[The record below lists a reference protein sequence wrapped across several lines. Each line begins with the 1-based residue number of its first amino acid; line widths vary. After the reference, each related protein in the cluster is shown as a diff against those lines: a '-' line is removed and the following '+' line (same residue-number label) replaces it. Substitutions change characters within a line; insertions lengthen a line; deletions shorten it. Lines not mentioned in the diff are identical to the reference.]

1 MSTSFEESEALEQ
14 TQTSAQTTAQAA
26 FPASYHQ
33 ERLWFIDEFE
43 TGNLYESH
51 PVYHTVP
58 FVLHLTGAV
67 DTVALQSALDALAGV
82 NEALRTGVILDE
94 QTLRQQ
100 IAERVHVSLEV
111 MDAAAAKDEAA
122 VAGLVAREIAKPFDL
137 ASAPLMRAQL
147 TRWSATEATLVITV
161 HHSVVD
167 QPSFRVLFA
176 QLVDAY
182 RGVTPES
189 PELQYLDYSEWQKT
203 MPESELN
210 KLFLYWQY
218 QLRDKPKALELP
230 TAHPR
235 QAIHTYNG
243 GNIVRRLSPGLD
255 ARVSAFCAAHGLS
268 RFNVF
273 YSAFVSLLYRY
284 SRQDDIVIGTSID
297 NRTDETKATVGPIAN
312 LVALRTRFETS
323 DTAAEVLGR
332 NAGMLDGAHAH
343 SAIPFDKLVQMLSP
357 ENDMSRT
364 ALFDVVF
371 SVNDAPPLTASTSG
385 LQWRHEEVNLGYGK
399 YDLHVLVFR
408 DGDDLVCNVNF
419 NHDIHEASFVE
430 QIARHFERILE
441 ATVATGGAV
450 RVEDI
455 ELLDDAER
463 SLLLDEWAHYR
474 AGYPT
479 DVLIHQ
485 MFEEQV
491 ERHAGRVAV
500 TAFGEQVTYR
510 ELNERANRLA
520 HWLLARGVQPEQL
533 IAVHLPASADTIVA
547 ILAILKA
554 GAAYMPLDVKAPAQ
568 RIAYQL
574 QDSGCS
580 IVLTD
585 KPAGFEVEQEV
596 VLADIAGELSGAP
609 VTNPNVV
616 STQSALAYCIY
627 TSGSTGMPK
636 GALIE
641 HGNVVRLMRNDRFDF
656 RFDEHDVWTIFHNFN
671 FDFSVWEMYGALLN
685 GGRTVIVPEEAR
697 HNPASFLEL
706 LAEERVTVLN
716 QTPSAFY
723 RLAEYL
729 DGTPLAVRYV
739 IFGGEALDPSRLR
752 AWHRHYPATEL
763 INMYGITET
772 TVHTTFQR
780 VSADMLDRAA
790 SVIGRAIPTTSCF
803 VLDKQLRPVPMG
815 VPGEIYVGGLGVS
828 RGYLNRPELTAE
840 RFLEHDFP
848 GIGRTR
854 LYKSGDLGRWRS
866 DGRLEYLGREDN
878 QVQLRGFRIELGEI
892 ESQLA
897 RQENV
902 KHAIVV
908 VKEDGSGEKY
918 LAAYLVADVDKDEQ
932 QELTL
937 RYRHALKA
945 ALPAYMVPSAFVF
958 IDQLPLTPNGKID
971 KAALPDPDLQSQHVY
986 TAPETELEQTIAA
999 IWQEI
1004 LKLDEP
1010 VSATADFFHLGGHS
1024 LLAMRTVSAINA
1036 AVNATLPV
1044 KALFEHNTVRDLAAH
1059 LAQSEKGGYSA
1070 IPRVP
1075 RDQPLP
1081 LSFAQ
1086 QRLWF
1091 IDSLEEGSAQY
1102 NMPVALRLNGNLR
1115 LDALQRSLDEIV
1127 ERHEVIRS
1135 TYHLRDGG
1143 GVQVIHPAA
1152 PVKIGRVDLSR
1163 VDKREREA
1171 RVEQLLRNEAAR
1183 PFHFPTDLMLRVQ
1196 LLTLSESEHVLLFT
1210 MHHIASDG
1218 WSMGVLVKELVALY
1232 EAHCL
1237 GIQAD
1242 LPELPVQYADY
1253 AAWQRAKAEGTEL
1266 DQQLAYWKKQLANTP
1281 NVHALPLD
1289 RPRPAQQKFTGAS
1302 RLTRLNANTLAALNR
1317 IASENGATLFMVLQT
1332 AFSLLLSRWSGTSDV
1347 VVGTPSSG
1355 RNHKDTEALIGFFVN
1370 TLVLRT
1376 EIAEEQSFTQLLEN
1390 GRQMIL
1396 DAFSNQDIPFEMLVD
1411 HVRPERS
1418 LSHSPLYQILFA
1430 LQNNERVALEVP
1442 ELEITGVGGGAEIA
1456 KFELSLYASETAEGL
1471 NLTWNYATSLFEART
1486 IERLAQSF
1494 VVLLDGIVAA
1504 PETTAAKL
1512 PILTTADEAL
1522 LRSRGGEALELPT
1535 LLCIHEIFEEQ
1546 VEKSPDAVAVV
1557 CGNDA
1562 LTYRQLNERANQVA
1576 HGLIERGV
1584 GPDVLVGICVER
1596 SLEMLVAVVG
1606 ILKAGGAYLP
1616 LDPDYPAARLQYMV
1630 EDAKVDLVLTQ
1641 AKLTGKVPVGSDKLL
1656 VLDGG
1661 VFTAYPRTN
1670 PDHIAIGVLPSSLAY
1685 VIYTSGSTGNPK
1697 GVMIEHR
1704 NVTRLLDAADMQF
1717 SFGADDVWTLFH
1729 SYAFDFSVWEIWGAL
1744 LHGAKL
1750 VVVPFETTRSPENFY
1765 ELLKSE
1771 GVTVLNQTP
1780 SAFYGLT
1787 DVSLHRQR
1795 LSALRYVIF
1804 GGEAL
1809 VPSRLRPWV
1818 DAYGDEQPQLV
1829 NMYGITETTVHVTYR
1844 RIVAADCDSDVSDI
1858 GLPLADLTTHV
1869 VMHGALVPVGVPGE
1883 LYVGGAGLAR
1893 GYLNKPELTAARFVA
1908 NPFSKDGTQRLYRSG
1923 DLVRYRPDGQLE
1935 YLGRIDDQVKIR
1947 GFRIELGEIATQL
1960 LQQPD
1965 VKEALVIARGSGNE
1979 KKLVAY
1985 VVPAEAQADELAF
1998 VETMRTALRQQLPD
2012 YMVPSAFVVLESFPL
2027 TRNGKID
2034 KKALPE
2040 PEWQS
2045 TAAYVAPLNAT
2056 EEKLAAIWAQLLKLE
2071 RVGIHDNF
2079 FAIGGDSILSIQA
2092 VSRANQAG
2100 IAITTRQLFEH
2111 QTIAALAAHASHG
2124 ITHEMPQEAA
2134 TGAVSLLPIQRQFL
2148 TEDTRAHNHFNQAV
2162 LLETPAGF
2170 DARFVREMM
2179 TALLHRHD
2187 ALRLVFV
2194 PTEQGPWEAT
2204 HQPLTDELLAAGAI
2218 VETIADFNDRSTGIT
2233 ARCNHYQQ
2241 SFDLTAGPLFRAVYF
2256 APADEATGRL
2266 FLIAHHIVV
2275 DGVSWRILL
2284 ADIEQAYEQYQD
2296 DGTIALNPK
2305 TSSFQQWGAALA
2317 EYAQSEELAAEKNY
2331 WLAQYDQ
2338 PVAALPV
2345 DRTIEEPLTYSST
2358 RRQRVRLTAAETQA
2372 LLQRCAPVYRT
2383 TINELL
2389 LSGVYLG
2396 MRRWTESA
2404 GLRIA
2409 LEGHGREALF
2419 EQLDTTQTV
2428 GWFTTVFPLTLHS
2441 ATENVDD
2448 VIKSVKEQYR
2458 ALPNHGIGYGVLRWI
2473 GRDAELVAAAETH
2486 APQLVF
2492 NYLGQFDQSVNHDT
2506 ALSAAAES
2514 AGASISGERLR
2525 PASLGL
2531 NGLVANGI
2539 LDFSL
2544 DYSEREYDAATMAA
2558 LARFLEE
2565 GLRSVIDHCLLLQR
2579 GDYTPSDFPLANVSQ
2594 AQLDVWQKSY
2604 AGLTRLYPATGMQQG
2619 MFFHNQLDRS
2629 AYVTQ
2634 IFPLFEGELS
2644 TAHFRKAWQ
2653 LVSNRHDIF
2662 RTAFVGEETRLLQL
2676 VVDNVNVPWQEHDWR
2691 GLSAEEQRERFA
2703 RYRRE
2708 DKAAG
2713 FDFTK
2718 APLQRIALFR
2728 LADDRWQMLWTH
2740 HHMLL
2745 DGWCVPLVYK
2755 EVMLAYQLLSRGESV
2770 QWPDAPVYENYIQWL
2785 QRRDADEAR
2794 GFWRAAMGGIEAPT
2808 PLAIDRLPKD
2818 RSTGVQ
2824 ERTFTL
2830 GTAETQRLEA
2840 FARTHHTT
2848 VNTLMQLAWG
2858 TLLHRYS
2865 GESQVVFGAI
2875 TSGRPAE
2882 VRGIEEMIG
2891 LFINTVPVKIAF
2903 APNAP
2908 AASLVADVHRTFQ
2921 ESQEHSY
2928 LPLHEIQ
2935 KQSGIAAGV
2944 PLFDSLLVFENYP
2957 IEAAM
2962 AVDTQSRTSNNLRV
2976 IGSGSDEQ
2984 TNYKLTLIAGL
2995 SGQLKVRCVYDAA
3008 NFAGPTVGR
3017 LLAHLEI
3024 VLRELPSN
3032 ETVDAIDILTP
3043 AEREQ
3048 FAVWNQPLGDYPRQA
3063 CIHSLFEQQAARR
3076 PDAVAVILG
3085 DAQLTY
3091 GELDARANA
3100 LAGTLRMRNVG
3111 AETLVGLY
3119 AERSLETIVAMVAIL
3134 KAGGAYVPLDPS
3146 YPAARLQAMLVDSEA
3161 RLVLTQSHL
3170 AAALEGLDCEVLL
3183 LDEYDF
3189 SNAAEAADSVGATA
3203 SSLAYVMYTSGST
3216 GVPKG
3221 VMVEHRSVVRL
3232 VAGNHFVP
3240 LNEETRVLQA
3250 GSTSFDAATFEIWGP
3265 LLNGGTLVLY
3275 PEKYLDL
3282 GILNRQLETHRVN
3295 TIWLTA
3301 GLFEQ
3306 WSQQLPRHEVQYVL
3320 AGGDVLNPRAVER
3333 VYDAFPNTRVINGY
3347 GPTENTTF
3355 TACHTV
3361 PRDADFSRS
3370 IPLGA
3375 TINGTTLYVLGEGVQ
3390 PLPVGAIG
3398 ELYAGGDGV
3407 ARGYW
3412 KRPELTAGKF
3422 VNTEA
3427 GRLYRTG
3434 DLVRFLPDG
3443 TLEFIGRAD
3452 NQVKIR
3458 GFRIELGEIEAQLLR
3473 QAEVR
3478 EAVVI
3483 ARNDGGAKRLV
3494 AYLVPTRSG
3503 GDEMTLIEEL
3513 QRALKQ
3519 ELPEYMVPSAFVV
3532 LAAFPLNSNGKI
3544 DRSALPEPD
3553 WQLTSSYV
3561 APRNETET
3569 KLAEIWGKLLKLD
3582 RVGVEDNF
3590 FAIGGDSILS
3600 IQAVSRA
3607 NHAGIAIT
3615 TRQLFESP
3623 TIAALALLASNGV
3636 ARVMPQEAVSGT
3648 LALLP
3653 IQRQFLEEDAH
3664 ASHHFNQSLLFAT
3677 PEGFDARFLRDM
3689 VRALYERHD
3698 ALRLTFGETA
3708 EHRELSEAMVD
3719 DAAIVEPGMDVT
3731 ARCAHYQQA
3740 FDLADGPLFR
3750 AIWFAEARR
3759 LLLVAHHIV
3768 IDGVSWRILVS
3779 DIEQAF
3785 ANHLAGDPIALAP
3798 KTSSFQQWGAALEAY
3813 ATSDALV
3820 AEKQYWLG
3828 QYDANVGELPVDHVT
3843 GERLTYSS
3851 SALERLRLTAA
3862 ETQALLQRCGSAYR
3876 TTINELLLSGVYL
3889 GMRNWTQSSGLRLAL
3904 EGHGREELFDDLDT
3918 TQTVGW
3924 FTTVFPLT
3932 LESATSAVSDV
3943 IKSVKEQYRA
3953 LPNHGLG
3960 FGILRYLAQ
3969 DEELVA
3975 KASANRPQLVFNYLG
3990 QLDRTVERD
3999 TAFQPASDSMG
4010 PAVDLGRLRPYQLG
4024 LNGRVVEGVLE
4035 FTLDYSRLQYDTTTM
4050 ATLARS
4056 IEAALRNVIAHCL
4069 DTERG
4074 GYTPSDFPLATVSQ
4088 ARLDTWQQA
4097 YPGMTKL
4104 YPATGMQQGM
4114 FFHSLLDRGAYV
4126 TQIYPRFH
4134 GELSP
4139 ETFRTAW
4146 ELVSNRHDIFRT
4158 AFVGQEERLHQLVV
4172 GRAELPWHEHDWR
4185 GLPAAEQDARFAQF
4199 RENDKAAG
4207 FDMAQAPLQRITL
4220 IRLDDDRWQM
4230 IWTHH
4235 HMLLDG
4241 WCAPLVYKEV
4251 IHAYQRLSRGAPVQ
4265 LPDAPLY
4272 EGYIQ
4277 WLQRRDAGESRAYW
4291 REALAGLE
4299 APTPVVIDKLATDGR
4314 RGFQEQLLA
4323 LTVEETQRLES
4334 FARTHQTT
4342 VNTLMQ
4348 LSWAYLLHRYSG
4360 EAQVCFGAITSGRPA
4375 EVPGV
4380 EQMIGLFINTIPVK
4394 VAFEHGSATT
4404 SLVAGLHRAFQRSQE
4419 HSYLPLTDIQQQSAI
4434 TSGVPLFDSLLAFEN
4449 YPVDT
4454 AMTEETESS
4463 EANLRIESSA
4473 TDERTNYKLTLIVT
4487 NAGRLKVRCGY
4498 MAENF
4503 AHDSVARM
4511 LGHLAR
4517 ILTSIT
4523 GTTNLDEI
4531 DVLTS
4536 GEREQ
4541 FARWN
4546 DTAAEIPTDVCLHE
4560 MFVERAVTFP
4570 DAIATRD
4577 ANGAVLTYEELFRRA
4592 IALSHQLKALHVE
4605 TEELV
4610 GVRLPKGSDQV
4621 IATLGI
4627 MMAGG
4632 AYLPMEMNWPADR
4645 CTSICNLANVRYV
4658 ITNAETIGATESLP
4672 LPATPAEGNLRRLAN
4687 ELSYEG
4693 LTDKLAY
4700 VIFTSG
4706 STGTPK
4712 GVAIEHAAAVNT
4724 CIDINQRYAI
4734 DHNDK
4739 VLAVSALSFDLSV
4752 YDIFGVL
4759 AVGGEVIFPA
4769 PEKAADPR
4777 HWAELVEK
4785 HGITLWDTVPASA
4798 DLLAT
4803 HYELEGRACTAP
4815 VRTIMMSGD
4824 WIHPALPKRL
4834 WNVFP
4839 GADTWSLGGATEASI
4854 WSINYPITED
4864 TSGLKSVPY
4873 GMPLAN
4879 QSFHVLDK
4887 NLRQVPVGV
4896 IGELFIG
4903 GRGVARCYYG
4913 DAERTAKSFIRHQ
4926 QLGRL
4931 YRTGDM
4937 GRYMADGNIEF
4948 IGRVDHQVKIRG
4960 FRIELGEIEA
4970 VLSRNEAVE
4979 KVIVEVR
4986 GTGNDKYLAAYVVPM
5001 NGQEADIAALKQAAR
5016 AALPTYML
5024 PAAYVILET
5033 LPLTANGKVD
5043 KKALPEPGNQLLA
5056 DYVAPSTDTETALA
5070 AIWRQLLGS
5079 TREIGMT
5086 ENFFEA
5092 GGNSLLAMQILYRV
5106 QDRLGCRLEIA
5117 DVFSYQTIAQLAKFI
5132 DAMTHIDADVT
5143 SDEEL
5148 EEVAY

>member
-1 MSTSFEESEALEQ
+1 MSISFEESDHSQLEQ
-14 TQTSAQTTAQAA
+14 TTQAS

-51 PVYHTVP
+51 PIYHTVP

-67 DTVALQSALDALAGV
+67 DTVALQAALDALAEV
-82 NEALRTGVILDE
+82 NEALRTGVVLDE

-100 IAERVHVSLEV
+100 IAERVRVPLDV
-111 MDAAAAKDEAA
+111 QDAAAAKDEAA
-122 VAGLVAREIAKPFDL
+122 VAALVTREIARPFDL
-137 ASAPLMRAQL
+137 ATAPLIRAQL
-147 TRWSATEATLVITV
+147 TRWNDAGSAGDATLVVTV
-161 HHSVVD
+161 HHSMVD
-167 QPSFRVLFA
+167 QPSFRLLFA

-182 RGVTPES
+182 RGVTPAS
-189 PELQYLDYSEWQKT
+189 PELQYLDYSEWQQT

-243 GNIVRRLSPGLD
+243 GNVVRRLSPELD
-255 ARVSAFCAAHGLS
+255 AKVSAFCADNGLS

-284 SRQDDIVIGTSID
+284 SQQDDIVIGTSMD
-297 NRTDETKATVGPIAN
+297 NRTDETSATVGPIAN
-312 LVALRTRFETS
+312 LVALRTRFEPT

-332 NAGMLDGAHAH
+332 NAGMLEGAHAH
-343 SAIPFDKLVQMLSP
+343 SAIPFDKLVQLLSP

-371 SVNDAPPLTASTSG
+371 SVNDAAPLAASTDD

-399 YDLHVLVFR
+399 YDLHVLVHH

-419 NHDIHEASFVE
+419 NHDIHEVPFVE
-430 QIARHFERILE
+430 QIVRHFERILE
-441 ATVATGGAV
+441 ATVTTGGAV

-463 SLLLDEWAHYR
+463 HLLLDEWAHYR
-474 AGYPT
+474 AEYPT

-485 MFEEQV
+485 LFEEQV
-491 ERHAGRVAV
+491 ERHAERVAV

-596 VLADIAGELSGAP
+596 VLAEMAGELFDAP
-609 VTNPNVV
+609 VTNPNVP
-616 STQSALAYCIY
+616 SAQSALAYCIY

-656 RFDEHDVWTIFHNFN
+656 HFDEQDVWTIFHNFN

-697 HNPASFLEL
+697 HNPASFLAL
-706 LAEERVTVLN
+706 LAQERVTVLN

-723 RLAEYL
+723 RLGEYL
-729 DGTPLAVRYV
+729 DGTPMAVRYIV
-739 IFGGEALDPSRLR
+739 FGGEALDPSRLR
-752 AWHRHYPATEL
+752 TWNRYYPATEL

-772 TVHTTFQR
+772 TVHTTFQK

-815 VPGEIYVGGLGVS
+815 VPGELYVGGLGVS

-840 RFLEHDFP
+840 RFLHHDFP

-854 LYKSGDLGRWRS
+854 IYKSGDLGRWRS

-918 LAAYLVADVDKDEQ
+918 LAAYLVADLQDASCRTDTPVCPAHQVHGTDKSVCPTGISDDEQ

-958 IDQLPLTPNGKID
+958 IDKLPLTPNGKID

-986 TAPETELEQTIAA
+986 VAPETELEQTIAA

-1004 LKLDEP
+1004 LRLDEP
-1010 VSATADFFHLGGHS
+1010 VSATADFFNLGGHS

-1075 RDQPLP
+1075 RNQPLP

-1102 NMPVALRLNGNLR
+1102 NMPVALRLTGSLR

-1135 TYHLRDGG
+1135 TYHLRDGI
-1143 GVQVIHPAA
+1143 GVQIVHPAA
-1152 PVKIGRVDLSR
+1152 PVAIGRVDLSR

-1171 RVEQLLRNEAAR
+1171 RVEQLLRDEAAR
-1183 PFHFPTDLMLRVQ
+1183 PFHLSTDLMLRAR
-1196 LLTLSESEHVLLFT
+1196 LLTLGESEHVLLFT

-1242 LPELPVQYADY
+1242 LAPLPVQYADY
-1253 AAWQRAKAEGTEL
+1253 AAWQRARTEGTEL

-1289 RPRPAQQKFTGAS
+1289 RPRPAQQQFAGAS
-1302 RLTRLNANTLAALNR
+1302 RLTRLKADTLAALNR

-1376 EIAEEQSFTQLLEN
+1376 EIAEEQPFTQLLQN
-1390 GRQMIL
+1390 SRQMIL

-1411 HVRPERS
+1411 EVRPERS
-1418 LSHSPLYQILFA
+1418 LSHPPLYQILFA

-1442 ELEITGVGGGAEIA
+1442 ELEITGVGGAEEVA
-1456 KFELSLYASETAEGL
+1456 KFDLSLYASETADGL

-1504 PETTAAKL
+1504 PEAAAAQL
-1512 PILTTADEAL
+1512 PILTTADETL
-1522 LRSRGGEALELPT
+1522 LRSRGGEALELPA

-1546 VEKSPDAVAVV
+1546 AAKSPDAVAVV
-1557 CGNDA
+1557 RGKDT
-1562 LTYRQLNERANQVA
+1562 LTYGELNERANQVA

-1596 SLEMLVAVVG
+1596 SLEMLVAILG

-1630 EDAKVDLVLTQ
+1630 EDAAVDLVLTQ
-1641 AKLTGKVPVGSDKLL
+1641 AKLAGKVPVANEKLL
-1656 VLDGG
+1656 VLDGDT
-1661 VFTAYPRTN
+1661 FTAYPRAN

-1704 NVTRLLDAADMQF
+1704 QVTRLLDAADLQF
-1717 SFGADDVWTLFH
+1717 RFGADDVWTLFH

-1750 VVVPFETTRSPENFY
+1750 VVVPFETSRSPENFY

-1787 DVSLHRQR
+1787 DVSLHRER

-1809 VPSRLRPWV
+1809 VPSRLHAWV
-1818 DAYGDEQPQLV
+1818 DAYGDDQPQLI

-1844 RIVAADCDSDVSDI
+1844 RIVATDCDSDVSDI

-1893 GYLNKPELTAARFVA
+1893 GYLNKPELTAARFVT
-1908 NPFSKDGTQRLYRSG
+1908 NPFRAGSTERLYRSG

-1960 LQQPD
+1960 LQQPE
-1965 VKEALVIARGSGNE
+1965 VKEALVIARGTGSE

-1985 VVPAEAQADELAF
+1985 VVPAETQHDELAF
-1998 VETMRTALRQQLPD
+1998 VEAMRTTLRQQLPD

-2045 TAAYVAPLNAT
+2045 TTAYVAPVNPVEAQ
-2056 EEKLAAIWAQLLKLE
+2056 LAAIWAQLLKLE

-2111 QTIAALAAHASHG
+2111 QTVAALAAHASNG
-2124 ITHEMPQEAA
+2124 VTHEMPQGEV
-2134 TGAVSLLPIQRQFL
+2134 TGGVSLLPIQRQFL

-2170 DARFVREMM
+2170 DARFIGEMM
-2179 TALLHRHD
+2179 TALLRRHD
-2187 ALRLVFV
+2187 ALRLAFV
-2194 PTEQGPWEAT
+2194 QNEQGTWEAT
-2204 HQPLTDELLAAGAI
+2204 HQPLTGELLAASAI
-2218 VETIADFNDRSTGIT
+2218 VETVADFDDRATGIT

-2241 SFDLTAGPLFRAVYF
+2241 SFDLTAGPLFRAIYF
-2256 APADEATGRL
+2256 APATGTPEIGNRESEIATGRL

-2284 ADIEQAYEQYQD
+2284 ADIEQAYEQYQA
-2296 DGTIALNPK
+2296 GETIALNPK

-2317 EYAQSEELAAEKNY
+2317 EYAQSEELAGEKNY
-2331 WLAQYDQ
+2331 WLTQYEQ
-2338 PVAALPV
+2338 PVAPLPV
-2345 DRTIEEPLTYSST
+2345 DRTVTEPLTYSST

-2383 TINELL
+2383 TVNELL

-2441 ATENVDD
+2441 ASDDVDD

-2473 GRDAELVAAAETH
+2473 GQETELVAAAETH
-2486 APQLVF
+2486 PPQLVF

-2506 ALSAAAES
+2506 ALQAAAES

-2565 GLRSVIDHCLLLQR
+2565 GLRSVIDHCLLLER

-2676 VVDNVNVPWQEHDWR
+2676 VVDSVNVPWQEHDWR
-2691 GLSAEEQRERFA
+2691 GISADEQRERFA
-2703 RYRRE
+2703 RYRRD

-2794 GFWRAAMGGIEAPT
+2794 GFWRSALDGIEAPT
-2808 PLAIDRLPKD
+2808 PLAVDRLPKD
-2818 RSTGVQ
+2818 RSRGVQ
-2824 ERTFTL
+2824 ERSFML

-2908 AASLVADVHRTFQ
+2908 ASSLVADVHRAFQ
-2921 ESQEHSY
+2921 QSQEHSY
-2928 LPLHEIQ
+2928 LPLNEIQ
-2935 KQSGIAAGV
+2935 KQSGIAAGA

-2962 AVDTQSRTSNNLRV
+2962 AVDAKSRTSNLRV
-2976 IGSGSDEQ
+2976 VSSGSDEQ
-2984 TNYKLTLIAGL
+2984 TNYKLTFIAGL

-3008 NFAGPTVGR
+3008 NFAGETVDR
-3017 LLAHLEI
+3017 LLAHLET
-3024 VLRELPSN
+3024 VLRELPSS

-3043 AEREQ
+3043 SEREQ
-3048 FAVWNQPLGDYPRQA
+3048 FALWNQPVGDYPREL

-3076 PDAVAVILG
+3076 PDAVAVIHG

-3100 LAGTLRMRNVG
+3100 LAATLRLRNAG

-3146 YPAARLQAMLVDSEA
+3146 YPAARLQGMLVDSEA

-3189 SNAAEAADSVGATA
+3189 SSASASTDVAGVTA
-3203 SSLAYVMYTSGST
+3203 SNLAYVMYTSGST
-3216 GVPKG
+3216 GVP
-3221 VMVEHRSVVRL
+3221 
-3232 VAGNHFVP
+3232 
-3240 LNEETRVLQA
+3240 
-3250 GSTSFDAATFEIWGP
+3250 
-3265 LLNGGTLVLY
+3265 
-3275 PEKYLDL
+3275 
-3282 GILNRQLETHRVN
+3282 
-3295 TIWLTA
+3295 
-3301 GLFEQ
+3301 
-3306 WSQQLPRHEVQYVL
+3306 
-3320 AGGDVLNPRAVER
+3320 
-3333 VYDAFPNTRVINGY
+3333 
-3347 GPTENTTF
+3347 
-3355 TACHTV
+3355 
-3361 PRDADFSRS
+3361 
-3370 IPLGA
+3370 
-3375 TINGTTLYVLGEGVQ
+3375 
-3390 PLPVGAIG
+3390 
-3398 ELYAGGDGV
+3398 
-3407 ARGYW
+3407 
-3412 KRPELTAGKF
+3412 
-3422 VNTEA
+3422 
-3427 GRLYRTG
+3427 
-3434 DLVRFLPDG
+3434 
-3443 TLEFIGRAD
+3443 
-3452 NQVKIR
+3452 
-3458 GFRIELGEIEAQLLR
+3458 
-3473 QAEVR
+3473 
-3478 EAVVI
+3478 
-3483 ARNDGGAKRLV
+3483 
-3494 AYLVPTRSG
+3494 
-3503 GDEMTLIEEL
+3503 
-3513 QRALKQ
+3513 
-3519 ELPEYMVPSAFVV
+3519 
-3532 LAAFPLNSNGKI
+3532 
-3544 DRSALPEPD
+3544 
-3553 WQLTSSYV
+3553 
-3561 APRNETET
+3561 
-3569 KLAEIWGKLLKLD
+3569 
-3582 RVGVEDNF
+3582 
-3590 FAIGGDSILS
+3590 
-3600 IQAVSRA
+3600 
-3607 NHAGIAIT
+3607 
-3615 TRQLFESP
+3615 
-3623 TIAALALLASNGV
+3623 
-3636 ARVMPQEAVSGT
+3636 
-3648 LALLP
+3648 
-3653 IQRQFLEEDAH
+3653 
-3664 ASHHFNQSLLFAT
+3664 
-3677 PEGFDARFLRDM
+3677 
-3689 VRALYERHD
+3689 
-3698 ALRLTFGETA
+3698 
-3708 EHRELSEAMVD
+3708 
-3719 DAAIVEPGMDVT
+3719 
-3731 ARCAHYQQA
+3731 
-3740 FDLADGPLFR
+3740 
-3750 AIWFAEARR
+3750 
-3759 LLLVAHHIV
+3759 
-3768 IDGVSWRILVS
+3768 
-3779 DIEQAF
+3779 
-3785 ANHLAGDPIALAP
+3785 
-3798 KTSSFQQWGAALEAY
+3798 
-3813 ATSDALV
+3813 
-3820 AEKQYWLG
+3820 
-3828 QYDANVGELPVDHVT
+3828 
-3843 GERLTYSS
+3843 
-3851 SALERLRLTAA
+3851 
-3862 ETQALLQRCGSAYR
+3862 
-3876 TTINELLLSGVYL
+3876 
-3889 GMRNWTQSSGLRLAL
+3889 
-3904 EGHGREELFDDLDT
+3904 
-3918 TQTVGW
+3918 
-3924 FTTVFPLT
+3924 
-3932 LESATSAVSDV
+3932 
-3943 IKSVKEQYRA
+3943 
-3953 LPNHGLG
+3953 
-3960 FGILRYLAQ
+3960 
-3969 DEELVA
+3969 
-3975 KASANRPQLVFNYLG
+3975 
-3990 QLDRTVERD
+3990 
-3999 TAFQPASDSMG
+3999 
-4010 PAVDLGRLRPYQLG
+4010 
-4024 LNGRVVEGVLE
+4024 
-4035 FTLDYSRLQYDTTTM
+4035 
-4050 ATLARS
+4050 
-4056 IEAALRNVIAHCL
+4056 
-4069 DTERG
+4069 
-4074 GYTPSDFPLATVSQ
+4074 
-4088 ARLDTWQQA
+4088 
-4097 YPGMTKL
+4097 
-4104 YPATGMQQGM
+4104 
-4114 FFHSLLDRGAYV
+4114 
-4126 TQIYPRFH
+4126 
-4134 GELSP
+4134 
-4139 ETFRTAW
+4139 
-4146 ELVSNRHDIFRT
+4146 
-4158 AFVGQEERLHQLVV
+4158 
-4172 GRAELPWHEHDWR
+4172 
-4185 GLPAAEQDARFAQF
+4185 
-4199 RENDKAAG
+4199 
-4207 FDMAQAPLQRITL
+4207 
-4220 IRLDDDRWQM
+4220 
-4230 IWTHH
+4230 
-4235 HMLLDG
+4235 
-4241 WCAPLVYKEV
+4241 
-4251 IHAYQRLSRGAPVQ
+4251 
-4265 LPDAPLY
+4265 
-4272 EGYIQ
+4272 
-4277 WLQRRDAGESRAYW
+4277 
-4291 REALAGLE
+4291 
-4299 APTPVVIDKLATDGR
+4299 
-4314 RGFQEQLLA
+4314 
-4323 LTVEETQRLES
+4323 
-4334 FARTHQTT
+4334 
-4342 VNTLMQ
+4342 
-4348 LSWAYLLHRYSG
+4348 
-4360 EAQVCFGAITSGRPA
+4360 
-4375 EVPGV
+4375 
-4380 EQMIGLFINTIPVK
+4380 
-4394 VAFEHGSATT
+4394 
-4404 SLVAGLHRAFQRSQE
+4404 
-4419 HSYLPLTDIQQQSAI
+4419 
-4434 TSGVPLFDSLLAFEN
+4434 
-4449 YPVDT
+4449 
-4454 AMTEETESS
+4454 
-4463 EANLRIESSA
+4463 
-4473 TDERTNYKLTLIVT
+4473 
-4487 NAGRLKVRCGY
+4487 
-4498 MAENF
+4498 
-4503 AHDSVARM
+4503 
-4511 LGHLAR
+4511 
-4517 ILTSIT
+4517 
-4523 GTTNLDEI
+4523 
-4531 DVLTS
+4531 
-4536 GEREQ
+4536 
-4541 FARWN
+4541 
-4546 DTAAEIPTDVCLHE
+4546 
-4560 MFVERAVTFP
+4560 
-4570 DAIATRD
+4570 
-4577 ANGAVLTYEELFRRA
+4577 
-4592 IALSHQLKALHVE
+4592 
-4605 TEELV
+4605 
-4610 GVRLPKGSDQV
+4610 
-4621 IATLGI
+4621 
-4627 MMAGG
+4627 
-4632 AYLPMEMNWPADR
+4632 
-4645 CTSICNLANVRYV
+4645 
-4658 ITNAETIGATESLP
+4658 
-4672 LPATPAEGNLRRLAN
+4672 
-4687 ELSYEG
+4687 
-4693 LTDKLAY
+4693 
-4700 VIFTSG
+4700 
-4706 STGTPK
+4706 
-4712 GVAIEHAAAVNT
+4712 
-4724 CIDINQRYAI
+4724 
-4734 DHNDK
+4734 
-4739 VLAVSALSFDLSV
+4739 
-4752 YDIFGVL
+4752 
-4759 AVGGEVIFPA
+4759 
-4769 PEKAADPR
+4769 
-4777 HWAELVEK
+4777 
-4785 HGITLWDTVPASA
+4785 
-4798 DLLAT
+4798 
-4803 HYELEGRACTAP
+4803 
-4815 VRTIMMSGD
+4815 
-4824 WIHPALPKRL
+4824 
-4834 WNVFP
+4834 
-4839 GADTWSLGGATEASI
+4839 
-4854 WSINYPITED
+4854 
-4864 TSGLKSVPY
+4864 
-4873 GMPLAN
+4873 
-4879 QSFHVLDK
+4879 
-4887 NLRQVPVGV
+4887 
-4896 IGELFIG
+4896 
-4903 GRGVARCYYG
+4903 
-4913 DAERTAKSFIRHQ
+4913 
-4926 QLGRL
+4926 
-4931 YRTGDM
+4931 
-4937 GRYMADGNIEF
+4937 
-4948 IGRVDHQVKIRG
+4948 
-4960 FRIELGEIEA
+4960 
-4970 VLSRNEAVE
+4970 
-4979 KVIVEVR
+4979 
-4986 GTGNDKYLAAYVVPM
+4986 
-5001 NGQEADIAALKQAAR
+5001 
-5016 AALPTYML
+5016 
-5024 PAAYVILET
+5024 
-5033 LPLTANGKVD
+5033 
-5043 KKALPEPGNQLLA
+5043 
-5056 DYVAPSTDTETALA
+5056 
-5070 AIWRQLLGS
+5070 
-5079 TREIGMT
+5079 
-5086 ENFFEA
+5086 
-5092 GGNSLLAMQILYRV
+5092 
-5106 QDRLGCRLEIA
+5106 
-5117 DVFSYQTIAQLAKFI
+5117 
-5132 DAMTHIDADVT
+5132 
-5143 SDEEL
+5143 
-5148 EEVAY
+5148 